1 MVKRHRNIPAM
12 LSVVAALAFLSV
24 AAAGQELGRDSCSI
38 PDANPY
44 RRIRLYRPDRGPT
57 RNLAWLD
64 NSSCAPIP
72 EIDRQVEDFLSFY
85 SIAGA
90 SLAVMRNDSLLY
102 VKGYGMADRENGI
115 PMLPCNT
122 MRIASVSKL
131 VTAIGIMKLQ
141 ETGLLKLSDKIF
153 GPEGILGNEDYAQ
166 RLRDTSAERITVED
180 LLRHKGGFGQR
191 GGDPMFR
198 IGAIDGKEVVRK
210 ELSKRLAFTPGT
222 SQRYSNVGYYILSL
236 VIEKVTGEKYEK
248 WMQDN
253 ILRPSQCYSFRIGG
267 NYPEQKGWNEAIYY
281 MHPGSQLCHDFHA
294 DGKMREA
301 CYGGNNVTGLLGAG
315 GWTASAPELCR
326 LVAGIDYDL
335 GVWDLLSERSV
346 DDMTEYIDPQTYSL
360 GWNDTDRYGVWTRTG
375 SFAGTTAIIK
385 YFTLDGDCWVLLTN
399 TSTWLGP
406 RIASRTSA
414 MIRRMREKYIN
425 LLPTDRNLFY
435 DE

>member
-1 MVKRHRNIPAM
+1 MGKRMRHITAL
-12 LSVVAALAFLSV
+12 LSVLAAFFSMSAT
-24 AAAGQELGRDSCSI
+24 AQELEKEDSI
-38 PDANPY
+38 LTVQNPY

-57 RNLAWLD
+57 RNLGWLD

-72 EIDRQVEDFLSFY
+72 EIDRQVEEFISTY
-85 SIAGA
+85 AMAGA

-102 VKGYGMADRENGI
+102 VKGYGLADRENRI
-115 PMLPCNT
+115 PMQPRNV
-122 MRIASVSKL
+122 MRIASTSKL
-131 VTAIGIMKLQ
+131 ITAIGIMKLQ
-141 ETGLLKLSDKIF
+141 EQGILKLSDKVF
-153 GPEGILGNEDYAQ
+153 GPEGILGQEDYASKIY
-166 RLRDTSAERITVED
+166 DPAAKKITVED

-198 IGAIDGKEVVRK
+198 TGAVDGKEVVRK

-248 WMQDN
+248 WMQEN
-253 ILRPSQCYSFRIGG
+253 ILRPSQCYAFRIAG
-267 NYPEQKGWNEAIYY
+267 NYPEQRGWNEARYY
-281 MHPGSQLCHDFHA
+281 MHPGSQLCSDYHA

-301 CYGGNNVTGLLGAG
+301 CYGGNNVSGLLGAG
-315 GWTASAPELCR
+315 GWVASAPELCR

-335 GVWDLLSERSV
+335 GIWDLLSERSV
-346 DDMTEYIDPQTYSL
+346 DDMTEYFDPQTYSL
-360 GWNDTDRYGVWTRTG
+360 GWNDTSQRGVWTRTG
-375 SFAGTTAIIK
+375 SFSGTTAIIK